1 MESQHSINSSLVSK
15 IKSEALPSSLF
26 EAFLEAAPQLIFQ
39 LSLVLRTGY
48 ISKTMEPLPKR
59 KAQYS

>member
-1 MESQHSINSSLVSK
+1 MDTQHSINSSLVAR
-15 IKSEALPSSLF
+15 IKSETLPSGLY

-48 ISKTMEPLPKR
+48 ISR
-59 KAQYS
+59 IF

>member
-1 MESQHSINSSLVSK
+1 MDTQHSINSSLVAR
-15 IKSEALPSSLF
+15 IKSETLPSGLF

-48 ISKTMEPLPKR
+48 ISRIFSPEISKL
-59 KAQYS
+59 